1 MSLPNTASVGAGSWE
16 RTNIFSGKKNS
27 PTHNTPKEK
36 KHTHTFPTLNENTH
50 PCCRPRPVLTSCPGI
65 LDPSAS
71 HSADTS
77 SARRLELHAALMEM
91 EVGWRGAVSGEEE
104 TVQSEA
110 ALMRRDGGQSARA
123 ERERGDAALFNG
135 D

>member
-1 MSLPNTASVGAGSWE
+1 MSLPNTASLGAGSE
-16 RTNIFSGKKNS
+16 RIFLVARKI
-27 PTHNTPKEK
+27 PRHITHRR
-36 KHTHTFPTLNENTH
+36 THTFPTLNENTH

-91 EVGWRGAVSGEEE
+91 EVGWRGAVSGGEE

-110 ALMRRDGGQSARA
+110 ALTRRDGGQSAPA